1 MNGNAPPSFPIQIS
15 FEPGALLL
23 VQSEDYE
30 PRPRVVGRTPAL
42 RVALAQEFDEL
53 AVPGPLLADDDRL
66 RHAPVRFRAAGL
78 EALGANYDSD
88 VVRAEE
94 VVGDLAHV
102 GRPRR
107 GKHTHEF
114 IGQTAGRSN
123 RTNCVNEA
131 HVEHAV
137 GFIKTQESN
146 LGEVHRAIIYEV
158 LEAARR
164 GY

>member
-102 GRPRR
+102 RRPRR
-107 GKHTHEF
+107 RKH
-114 IGQTAGRSN
+114 
-123 RTNCVNEA
+123 A
-131 HVEHAV
+131 HQLLWQRARCRNGSHGVD
-137 GFIKTQESN
+137 ES
-146 LGEVHRAIIYEV
+146 HI
-158 LEAARR
+158 
-164 GY
+164 